1 MKYGWLILFFVLSG
15 TIAYAQSSSKVKEL
29 ERQRKAALAEIEMTN
44 QLLNETK
51 KTARNSLNRLNL
63 LTQQIASR
71 KKLINLLN
79 DEVAAIDN
87 QVVRMNREI
96 GALEKE
102 LKVKQQN
109 YSKSAQGMYKRRT
122 SQDKMLFILSADNFA
137 QSVRRL
143 RYLREYADWQ
153 KRQASEIIDERKE
166 IALKQ
171 QALEKTRGE
180 KRALLGNREI
190 EAKKLL
196 VEESSQKEEVQELGK
211 KQSGLQ
217 ADLKKKQQQA
227 NALNRQIEAQIAEEI
242 ARAEAEARAERERI
256 ERERI
261 AARKRAA
268 ELAAARKKSAEL
280 KRQNN
285 KEAVVAKP
293 EPEPEPEPVS
303 EPEPVQEQRVAEVK
317 GGYAMTR
324 AEKKLSD
331 DFGRNQG
338 ALPFPVSGRYT
349 VVSRFGEQQHQELK
363 YVRTNN
369 SGIDIQV
376 QPGAEARAVFSGEVT
391 RVFVVPGYNNSVI
404 IRHGNYLTVYSN
416 LVNVYVKAGDRV
428 STRQAIGKIYSDTED
443 GNTTILHFQLWKE
456 KTKLN
461 PLPWLD

>member
-1 MKYGWLILFFVLSG
+1 MKYGWLILFFVLSA
-15 TIAYAQSSSKVKEL
+15 TIANAQSSSKIKEL
-29 ERQRKAALAEIEMTN
+29 EKQRKAALAEIEMTN

-63 LTQQIASR
+63 LTQQILSR

-79 DEVAAIDN
+79 QEVTAIDN
-87 QVVRMNREI
+87 QMGRMNREI
-96 GALEKE
+96 ETLARE

-153 KRQASEIIDERKE
+153 KRQASEIIDKRKE
-166 IALKQ
+166 ITAKQ

-180 KRALLGNREI
+180 KRALLGNREE
-190 EAKKLL
+190 EAKKLQF
-196 VEESSQKEEVQELGK
+196 EESSQKEEVQELSK
-211 KQSGLQ
+211 KQRDLQ

-227 NALNRQIEAQIAEEI
+227 QALDRQIEAQIAEEI

-256 ERERI
+256 ARERAA
-261 AARKRAA
+261 AARKRAT
-268 ELAAARKKSAEL
+268 ELAAARKKSAESN
-280 KRQNN
+280 KQAN
-285 KEAVVAKP
+285 KEAPKVEP
-293 EPEPEPEPVS
+293 EPEPEPEPV
-303 EPEPVQEQRVAEVK
+303 PVQEQRIAEVK

-331 DFGRNQG
+331 DFAKNQG
-338 ALPFPVSGRYT
+338 SLPFPVSGRYA
-349 VVSRFGEQQHQELK
+349 VVGRFGEQQHQELK

-376 QPGAEARAVFSGEVT
+376 QPGAEARAVFNGEVT

-428 STRQAIGKIYSDTED
+428 NTRQAIGKIYSDSEN
-443 GNTTILHFQLWKE
+443 GNATILHFQLWKE
-456 KTKLN
+456 KTKQN